1 MFENIFVTIILFQQ
15 ISLTFSTLL
24 AFLCFVCMVS
34 GRFGAISC
42 MKSRVQSGIDPR
54 NFASD
59 P

>member
-1 MFENIFVTIILFQQ
+1 MFENIFNTIILFQQ

-24 AFLCFVCMVS
+24 AFLCFLWVS